1 VRGTSG
7 GPFAI
12 SAAFVPGRILR
23 RAASSGLLRG
33 STCVSIAL
41 PPLKGLCGPNCSSG
55 IGGGEGRRGELEG
68 DTPVRACVT
77 AAAMADPKASGA
89 IIRATLIYISSLL
102 GWKLPRPLLLLLS
115 RVGELCVRSDCRRCE
130 RRHRSQLA
138 GKVKTGKLVH
148 GGASGCASRTA

>member
-1 VRGTSG
+1 M
-7 GPFAI
+7 

-23 RAASSGLLRG
+23 LAASSGLLRG

-77 AAAMADPKASGA
+77 AAAMADFDASG
-89 IIRATLIYISSLL
+89 
-102 GWKLPRPLLLLLS
+102 
-115 RVGELCVRSDCRRCE
+115 V
-130 RRHRSQLA
+130 
-138 GKVKTGKLVH
+138 
-148 GGASGCASRTA
+148 ASRTTLLYVSSLCGTVSLGCAVPTMDVEL